1 MFRTEETVDI
11 LYFGQKKPSTF
22 YVSDRRNRQHFMFR
36 TEEAVDILCFGQK
49 KPSTFY
55 TSDRRNRRHFIFR
68 REETVEKFMFQKVKP
83 VEVLF
88 LGQKKPQKSYFSTIS
103 QDWIAKWSKFLV
115 IPVVFP
121 WIRWAI
127 TERFQFNL
135 VIHFNMPLP
144 WTESTHTWSGVA
156 KLTAIISGTHNR
168 NHSKNT
174 RVSFVIILL
183 ITSHLC
189 LFLLLTALVS

>member
-1 MFRTEETVDI
+1 
-11 LYFGQKKPSTF
+11 
-22 YVSDRRNRQHFMFR
+22 MFR

-55 TSDRRNRRHFIFR
+55 VSDRRSRRNFIFR
-68 REETVEKFMFQKVKP
+68 TEEAVEKFMFQKVKP
-83 VEVLF
+83 VEFLF
-88 LGQKKPQKSYFSTIS
+88 LGQKKPQKSCFSAIS
-103 QDWIAKWSKFLV
+103 QDWIAKWSKDLV

-144 WTESTHTWSGVA
+144 WTEHLIRGSKTYGDHFGYAQQKSQQKYSSNFRDHFVNYVPSVSVPVAYSTCFLEGYVLDSHNLW
-156 KLTAIISGTHNR
+156 II
-168 NHSKNT
+168 
-174 RVSFVIILL
+174 
-183 ITSHLC
+183 
-189 LFLLLTALVS
+189 